1 MLHPPLLQRLTDDTS
16 RGLHDICTGN
26 ASVWASADLHETYS
40 LMNPYG
46 AGLHLDRAHFDE
58 MLRGA
63 CGTMLLKG
71 KFVAV
76 RRTDVDGRN
85 LSPWYGWEV
94 DVRVAESDKKETFRA
109 KWLVDATGRRASMA
123 QKVSKSP
130 PNAT

>member
-46 AGLHLDRAHFDE
+46 AGWHLDRAHFDE

-94 DVRVAESDKKETFRA
+94 DVRVAKSDKKETFRA